1 MKGLIEEIQDIP
13 KYAKECLDHY
23 LAHKPSLPLENTF
36 YVGMGS
42 SYYAPLTLF
51 YCGVNIQPVLASEH
65 FYYRASIDAK
75 PACGV
80 LISQSGESSE
90 TVWNIESFE
99 QIISITNQPESTIG
113 KASKKDGCF
122 QMLAGVEKASS
133 TKTYMNTLIILYV
146 AFNINPQP
154 AVQLLETN
162 YEQMAASSQEYAKK
176 IFEYETGRSVKG
188 RIIIGSGPNMGTAY
202 QGSLTMSECTRELWT
217 PMTVSQYDHGPKE
230 CSENTVVVI
239 LNANG
244 KDKRR
249 IEAIKRLIQTT
260 KGPSAALVIELME
273 DRVSE
278 QLSPIT
284 FNLWLNLIMNCLG
297 DLVLG
302 GEEFAY
308 KVGGKVTLAEK

>member
-13 KYAKECLDHY
+13 KYARECLDHY
-23 LAHKPSLPLENTF
+23 LDKKPSLPLDGTF

-65 FYYRASIDAK
+65 FYYRAGLGAK
-75 PACGV
+75 PPCGV

-99 QIISITNQPESTIG
+99 EIISITNQQQSTIG
-113 KASKKDGCF
+113 KASKKDFCYA
-122 QMLAGVEKASS
+122 MLAGDEKASS
-133 TKTYMNTLIILYV
+133 TKTYMNTLIILYI
-146 AFNINPQP
+146 AFNIDPQP
-154 AVQLLETN
+154 AVHLLETG
-162 YEQMAASSQEYAKK
+162 YADMASSCQGYANK
-176 IFEYETGRSVKG
+176 IFQYEKGRSIKG

-230 CSENTVVVI
+230 CTENTVVII
-239 LNANG
+239 LNSHG

-249 IEAIKRLIQTT
+249 IEAIKKLIGTT
-260 KGPSAALVIELME
+260 TGPDSALVIEIVE

-284 FNLWLNLIMNCLG
+284 FNLYLNLIMNYLG
-297 DLVLG
+297 DLVLE